1 MYQIENEVF
10 IKISSKIKSHL
21 TSVIIQKDLKYY
33 DNANNLVICKM
44 KDETSG
50 VPIKG
55 FVWLKHKMYTY
66 IAEDSPEYN

>member
-1 MYQIENEVF
+1 MYKIENEVF

-55 FVWLKHKMYTY
+55 FV
-66 IAEDSPEYN
+66 